1 MMGTR
6 IFCEGT
12 TDLLLLQ
19 FILQYQYGWIYKD
32 FEEEPS
38 SGRLLKRRLFRGNE
52 ILEIISCGGIDNIP
66 KEMKKMEDLIENATR
81 KEEVWSHLIVMIDQ
95 DTLKTKE
102 EFIKKIN
109 AQLKA
114 DCSLLRMNQWNCWEI
129 ENAVLGKQRLH
140 CYIKCIPEEE
150 SGAIET
156 VMLEA
161 LDTDEIEHDLIRQSI
176 DFIEDISR
184 RQSRYLQK
192 KSRISKAV
200 FNSYFSIRA
209 PEEKYDERAKIL
221 KAYQWKE
228 NRILEEEFS
237 FLQDIGSFGM

>member
-1 MMGTR
+1 MMGTK
-6 IFCEGT
+6 ILCEGT

-19 FILQYQYGWIYKD
+19 FILQYKYGWVYKD

-38 SGRLLKRRLFRGNE
+38 SGRLLKRRLSRGNE
-52 ILEIISCGGIDNIP
+52 ILEVVSCGGIDNIP

-81 KEEVWSHLIVMIDQ
+81 QEEVWSHLIVMIDQ

-102 EFIKKIN
+102 DFIKKTN
-109 AQLKA
+109 ARLKA
-114 DCSLLRMNQWNCWEI
+114 DFSAVGMNRWSCWEI
-129 ENAVLGKQRLH
+129 ENVVLGKQRIR

-150 SGAIET
+150 TGAIEA

-176 DFIEDISR
+176 GFIEDVSK

-209 PEEKYDERAKIL
+209 PEEKYDERAKVL
-221 KAYQWKE
+221 KAYQWEE
-228 NRILEEEFS
+228 NRILDERFA
-237 FLQDIGSFGM
+237 FLQDISQFGM